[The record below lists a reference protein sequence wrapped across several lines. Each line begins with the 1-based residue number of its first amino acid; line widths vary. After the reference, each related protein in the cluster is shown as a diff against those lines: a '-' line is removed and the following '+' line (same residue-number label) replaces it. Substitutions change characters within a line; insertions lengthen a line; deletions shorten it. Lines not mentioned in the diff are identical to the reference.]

1 MKVFKFQVDEA
12 FAKKNNEMLKDTK
25 RLQVSAIV
33 FGVLLILA
41 AAGLFAWWGQGS
53 AVGLIGGIIA
63 LTFGLLSFF
72 LAVVVPRK
80 VGGAQQLYDT
90 YPLAPAMIAEVNE
103 RDYVIMALVN
113 TNVNADTPPR
123 WGAALRTVTRIEGI
137 TEPKLG
143 TRIPVAAVQGRRSI
157 GDQEH
162 WDEISPMPIA
172 RGTPDQ
178 GIVDTARRAI
188 PEDQW
193 SRLDK
198 ARKRLD
204 EAKAT
209 KFNLLVL

>member
-1 MKVFKFQVDEA
+1 MKVFKFEVDEQ

-33 FGVLLILA
+33 FGIILA
-41 AAGLFAWWGQGS
+41 IVAALLFAFLGTDS
-53 AVGLIGGIIA
+53 ATGLIGGIIA
-63 LTFGLLSFF
+63 GTFALLCFF

-90 YPLAPAMIAEVNE
+90 YPLAPAVIAEVNE
-103 RDYVIMALVN
+103 RDFVIMALVN
-113 TNVNADTPPR
+113 TNVNAELPPR

-137 TEPKLG
+137 NEPKLG
-143 TRIPVAAVQGRRSI
+143 TRIPVAAVQGRRSV

-172 RGTPDQ
+172 WGTPDQ
-178 GIVDTARRAI
+178 EVVATARKAI

-193 SRLDK
+193 NRLEK

-204 EAKAT
+204 DVKDT